1 MYKNRQKW
9 SKIHLLIIFMDPG
22 LLHGSGMYYCEQN
35 RNNIQQTRNFNVI
48 FSSHIIVESV

>member
-48 FSSHIIVESV
+48 VSSHIIVESV